1 LAITTNHARI
11 QWIDA
16 LKGLGISL
24 IVLGHVWSLEQPPAF
39 YVWLFAFHVPVFF
52 FAAGLTLKP
61 DQTALGQ
68 FLHRRTIQL
77 MVPYLVFALL
87 GYAFYLI
94 GYGLSRNL
102 SVAPAAFDYGLW
114 RPLIGIAEG
123 RVGDGRLVNSPL
135 WFLPALLVA
144 LGLTHGINRLIKPIA
159 LRLSLIILL
168 SGSALLLA
176 EQITTPL
183 GLSAGIIASL
193 FVQLGYE
200 YRRRNYRFPSTQT
213 PAAALFMLTLLISGL
228 AFVNG
233 AVGLA
238 GPTVNNPVLFV
249 IFALNGIGFCLLA
262 VRLAPAAV
270 QGLLATIGHHS
281 LAILVT
287 HMLIIKSIK
296 VVLSLG
302 WGVSFTEIE
311 HSLLL
316 GLAVLVITVVLS
328 IPTVWFIERWMPWS
342 LGRFSR

>member
-1 LAITTNHARI
+1 MAITTNHARI

-24 IVLGHVWSLEQPPAF
+24 IVLGHVWSLEQPPMF

-61 DQTALGQ
+61 DKSPLSG
-68 FLHRRTIQL
+68 FLRRRGIQL
-77 MVPYLVFALL
+77 MVPYLIFALL

-102 SVAPAAFDYGLW
+102 DVAPAAFDYGLW
-114 RPLIGIAEG
+114 RPLIGIMEG
-123 RVGDGRLVNSPL
+123 RVGEGRLVNSPL
-135 WFLPALLVA
+135 WFLPALLIA
-144 LGLTHGINRLIKPIA
+144 LGITHGINRLVQPHS
-159 LRLSLIILL
+159 LSLALIIGL
-168 SGSALLLA
+168 SAGALSLA
-176 EQITTPL
+176 EQIVTPL

-213 PAAALFMLTLLISGL
+213 PAAALFMLTLLISAL

-238 GPTVNNPVLFV
+238 GPTLNHPVLFV
-249 IFALNGIGFCLLA
+249 IFALNGIALCVFA
-262 VRLAPAAV
+262 VRLAPPAV
-270 QGLLATIGHHS
+270 QRLLATIGHHS

-296 VVLSLG
+296 VLLSLG
-302 WGVSFTEIE
+302 WGVSFAEIE
-311 HSLLL
+311 HSLPL
-316 GLAVLVITVVLS
+316 GLTVLIVTVVLS
-328 IPTVWFIERWMPWS
+328 IPTVWFIQRWLPWS
-342 LGRFSR
+342 LGKFSR